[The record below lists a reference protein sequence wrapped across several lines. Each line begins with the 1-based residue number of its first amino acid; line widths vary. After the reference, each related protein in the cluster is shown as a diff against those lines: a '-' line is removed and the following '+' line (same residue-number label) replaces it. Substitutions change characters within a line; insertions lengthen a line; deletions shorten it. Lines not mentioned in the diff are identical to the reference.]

1 MQRKIEIV
9 THEAINSQ
17 KNGSLYNIYVGDLA
31 QTWSAWFGAFA
42 KKQIVVICDENT
54 AKFCLPVFLQKTAL
68 KDYTLIISEA
78 GELHKN
84 IHTCNIIWSK
94 MLEMGIDR
102 QAICINLGGGVIGD
116 MGGFCAATFKR
127 GIDFVQVP
135 TTLLSQVDSSIGG
148 KLGIDFQGVKNS
160 IGVFNDPKAVFLDSD
175 FLATLSPR
183 EIRSGFAE
191 MIKHALIADR
201 NEWKKLCQLE
211 SLNAIDWADFIVPS
225 LAVKRQI
232 VEDDPFEKG
241 IRKALNF
248 GHTIG
253 HAVESYFLET
263 ESPLLHG
270 EAIAIGMICEAY
282 LSFKNND
289 LTEVELA
296 EIVAFMKCFYDKK
309 ILPSESFDT
318 LINSMKQD
326 KKNENQAINF
336 TFLSGIGQAKI
347 NQTTD
352 NECIINS
359 LVYYNEIN

>member
-1 MQRKIEIV
+1 MQRKIEIL
-9 THEAINSQ
+9 TPDAINSQ

-31 QTWSAWFGAFA
+31 QTWNTWFDAFA
-42 KKQIVVICDENT
+42 KKQIILVCDENT
-54 AKFCLPVFLQKTAL
+54 AKFCLPLFVQKTGL
-68 KDYTLIISEA
+68 TNYTLIVTEA

-84 IHTCNIIWSK
+84 INTCHFIWSK
-94 MLEMGIDR
+94 MLQAGIDR
-102 QAICINLGGGVIGD
+102 QAICINLGGGVVGD
-116 MGGFCAATFKR
+116 MAGFCAATFKR

-135 TTLLSQVDSSIGG
+135 TTLLSQIDSSIGG

-160 IGVFNDPKAVFLDSD
+160 IGVFNDPEAVFLDSD
-175 FLATLSPR
+175 FLATLSQR

-191 MIKHALIADR
+191 MIKHALIADAI
-201 NEWKKLCQLE
+201 EWKKLSQLE
-211 SLNAIDWADFIVPS
+211 RLDNIYWDDFIVPS

-232 VEDDPFEKG
+232 VEEDPFEKG

-253 HAVESYFLET
+253 HAVESYFLES

-282 LSFKNND
+282 LSFKNGN
-289 LTEVELA
+289 LSKVELD
-296 EIVAFMKCFYDKK
+296 EIVALMKRFYDKK
-309 ILPSESFDT
+309 TLPTDSFGA

-336 TFLSGIGQAKI
+336 TFLRGVGQAKI
-347 NQTTD
+347 NQTAD
-352 NECIINS
+352 NEAIISS
-359 LVYYNEIN
+359 LVYYNNVF

>member
-1 MQRKIEIV
+1 MQRKIEIL
-9 THEAINSQ
+9 TPDAINSAN
-17 KNGSLYNIYVGDLA
+17 NGTLYNIYVGDLE
-31 QTWSAWFGAFA
+31 QTWSALFGAFA

-54 AKFCLPVFLQKTAL
+54 ARYCLPVFIKKTRL
-68 KDYTLIISEA
+68 TDYTLITIPA

-84 IHTCNIIWSK
+84 ITTCNLIWSE
-94 MLEMGIDR
+94 MLQAGIDR

-116 MGGFCAATFKR
+116 MAGFCAATFKR
-127 GIDFVQVP
+127 GIDFIQVP

-160 IGVFNDPKAVFLDSD
+160 IGVFQNPKVVFLDSD
-175 FLATLSPR
+175 FLTTLSQR

-191 MIKHALIADR
+191 MIKHALIADEK
-201 NEWKKLCQLE
+201 EWKKLLE
-211 SLNAIDWADFIVPS
+211 LENLDHINWADYILPS

-253 HAVESYFLET
+253 HAVESYFLEG
-263 ESPLLHG
+263 ENPLLHG

-289 LTEVELA
+289 LTEVELN
-296 EIVAFMKCFYDKK
+296 EIVDLTRCFYDKK
-309 ILPSESFDT
+309 TLPTDSFET
-318 LINSMKQD
+318 LLNTMKQD
-326 KKNENQAINF
+326 KKNENHAISF
-336 TFLSGIGQAKI
+336 TFLNGIGQAKI
-347 NQTTD
+347 NQTPD
-352 NECIINS
+352 NESIIES
-359 LVYYNEIN
+359 LVYYNQVF